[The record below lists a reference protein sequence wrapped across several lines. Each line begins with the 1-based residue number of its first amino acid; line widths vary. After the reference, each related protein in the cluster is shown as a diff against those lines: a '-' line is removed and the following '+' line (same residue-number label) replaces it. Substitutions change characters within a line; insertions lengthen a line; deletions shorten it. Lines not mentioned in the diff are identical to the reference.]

1 MDAKLPIINK
11 NIYTSLNDNLDS
23 TIIVMHEKVK
33 NTILALYELIMMI
46 WWFYTTIYDTI
57 NWPLN
62 KYIHQNQLFQ
72 FGNFEWKIG
81 YHDYF

>member
-72 FGNFEWKIG
+72 FGNFECKIG